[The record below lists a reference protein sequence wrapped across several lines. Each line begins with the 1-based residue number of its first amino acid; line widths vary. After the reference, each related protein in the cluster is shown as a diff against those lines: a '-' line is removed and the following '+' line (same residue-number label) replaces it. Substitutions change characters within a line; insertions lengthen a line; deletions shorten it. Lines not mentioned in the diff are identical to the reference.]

1 MNNVNMNLYMTNTT
15 DSDLNQE
22 DEIIAKN
29 TKLSQELSSVQN
41 FLHEKEKELAE
52 TKRKI
57 EDVQLELEH
66 QKELNK
72 NQQSLIEFYK
82 SQDNSKNL
90 QNHEELENL
99 QKQINKSTEEVKSL
113 QLKLSETEKEKLALK
128 QELDDLKDLNENMLN
143 MLTSKE
149 LENEELKTQLDS
161 YKKDKG
167 GSNKEGNDENNS
179 KDEVKNEENDNNE
192 NNDNNSVHEHLNT
205 EETLMIK
212 ELYKDLETEYENYK
226 KEAEE
231 KFTILNTQIE
241 EMDNMKNH
249 IEELEN
255 TNAKLREDLAE
266 QVEQNLNKEEVVQD
280 AKQNKLLL
288 NEIENL
294 QATIHS
300 LQESK
305 EQLLMN
311 SKEEKNFIVS
321 ERKEIENMYNT
332 VNEQKNALEIQ
343 INELKTSNNKEL
355 QVKEEQYKNQLGLK
369 EKEIA
374 FLKSNIEKIS
384 KEKEELAR
392 NKEKLDNLSQKYNQ
406 MVTDTK
412 NKYENEKNNIERKAK
427 EAQMKYDVEIKRLN
441 DKIKDLTLKNEEM
454 VKEINTKNI
463 ENNVLR
469 RQSKKGLSLG
479 SLLQEGEEA
488 PNDSIPQNIVL
499 EEKTKIIDEL
509 NTKLKNLKNENNE
522 MQRYKAEHE
531 FLNKNIE
538 SLNKQIENLKTQ
550 REKDKQF
557 YSNEVKMANDEA
569 VSAKCELAAMTYE
582 KDNEILK
589 WKKYVKKFQEKLTQ
603 LGFHLMT
610 KRK

>member
-15 DSDLNQE
+15 DSDLSQE
-22 DEIIAKN
+22 DEVISKN

-52 TKRKI
+52 TKRRI
-57 EDVQLELEH
+57 EDIQLELEH

-90 QNHEELENL
+90 ENHEELENL
-99 QKQINKSTEEVKSL
+99 QKQINKSTEEVQSL
-113 QLKLSETEKEKLALK
+113 QLKLSETQKEKAALK

-149 LENEELKTQLDS
+149 LENEELKTQIES
-161 YKKDKG
+161 YKKDKN
-167 GSNKEGNDENNS
+167 GSNKEDNADNNA
-179 KDEVKNEENDNNE
+179 KDEIKNEENENNE
-192 NNDNNSVHEHLNT
+192 NNDNASIHEHLNT
-205 EETLMIK
+205 EETLMMK

-241 EMDNMKNH
+241 EMDSLKNH

-255 TNAKLREDLAE
+255 TNAKLREELAE
-266 QVEQNLNKEEVVQD
+266 QVEQNLNKEEAEQD

-288 NEIENL
+288 NEIESL

-321 ERKEIENMYNT
+321 ERKEIENMYNA
-332 VNEQKNALEIQ
+332 VNEQKIALEIQ
-343 INELKTSNNKEL
+343 INELRTSTNKEL
-355 QVKEEQYKNQLGLK
+355 KAKEEQYKNQLGLK
-369 EKEIA
+369 EKEIS
-374 FLKSNIEKIS
+374 FLKSNIEKIT
-384 KEKEELAR
+384 KEKEELIR
-392 NKEKLDNLSQKYNQ
+392 NKDKLENLSQKYIQ

-412 NKYENEKNNIERKAK
+412 NKYENEKNIIERKTK
-427 EAQMKYDVEIKRLN
+427 EIQMKYDVETKRLN

-454 VKEINTKNI
+454 VKELNTKNL

-469 RQSKKGLSLG
+469 RQSRLGLSLG
-479 SLLQEGEEA
+479 SLLQEGDEI
-488 PNDSIPQNIVL
+488 PNNTNLQNNVL
-499 EEKTKIIDEL
+499 EEKIKLIDEL

-522 MQRYKAEHE
+522 MQRFKAEHE

-538 SLNKQIENLKTQ
+538 SLNKQIENLKSQ

-557 YSNEVKMANDEA
+557 YSNEVKIANDEA
-569 VSAKCELAAMTYE
+569 VSAKCELAAITYE

-603 LGFHLMT
+603 LGFQVMT